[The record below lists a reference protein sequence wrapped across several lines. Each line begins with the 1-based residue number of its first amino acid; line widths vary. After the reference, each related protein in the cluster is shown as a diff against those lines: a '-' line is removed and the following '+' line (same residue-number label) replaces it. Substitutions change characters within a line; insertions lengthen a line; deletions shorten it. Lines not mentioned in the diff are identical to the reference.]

1 MKNFFAIILT
11 VVLFTS
17 CEQQKIGYVD
27 NVKLINEYQE
37 KVDLEARLQTKIA
50 AFQKRTDSLRQAFQL
65 EINEAEIQA
74 RKMSQ
79 ENLQKLSQELQQKEQ
94 VLSQRVQFEQQQIT
108 QESQTTN
115 DSLVKKVKGFVNRYG
130 KTNGYNFILGS
141 NEAGSVMFGVED
153 SDLTQILLDALNAE
167 YKKE

>member
-1 MKNFFAIILT
+1 MKNFFVIILT

-17 CEQQKIGYVD
+17 CQQQKIGYVD
-27 NVKLINEYQE
+27 NAKLINEYQE
-37 KVDLEARLQTKIA
+37 KVDLEARLQTKIT
-50 AFQKRTDSLRQAFQL
+50 AFQKRTDSLRQTFQL

-74 RKMSQ
+74 RKMTQ

-108 QESQTTN
+108 QESQSTN
-115 DSLVKKVKGFVNRYG
+115 DSLVKKVKTFVSEYG

-141 NEAGSVMFGVED
+141 NEAGSVMFGKED
-153 SDLTQILLDALNAE
+153 SDLTQTVLDALNAE

>member
-1 MKNFFAIILT
+1 MKNLFVIILT
-11 VVLFTS
+11 VCLFTS

-27 NVKLINEYQE
+27 NGKLINEYQE
-37 KVDLEARLQTKIA
+37 KIDLEARLQTKIS
-50 AFQKRTDSLRQAFQL
+50 AFQKRTDSLRQSFQL

-108 QESQTTN
+108 QESQSTN
-115 DSLVKKVKGFVNRYG
+115 DSLVNKVKNFVGNYG
-130 KTNGYNFILGS
+130 KTNGYTFILGS
-141 NEAGSVMFGVED
+141 NEAGSVMFGKEE
-153 SDLTQILLDALNAE
+153 SDITQVVLDALNAD
-167 YKKE
+167 YKNE

>member
-1 MKNFFAIILT
+1 MKNFFVIILT

-37 KVDLEARLQTKIA
+37 KVDLEARLQIKIT
-50 AFQKRTDSLRQAFQL
+50 AFQKRTDSLRQVFQL

-79 ENLQKLSQELQQKEQ
+79 EDLQKLSQELQQKEQ
-94 VLSQRVQFEQQQIT
+94 MLSQRVQFEQQQIT
-108 QESQTTN
+108 QESQATN
-115 DSLVKKVKGFVNRYG
+115 DSLVKKVKGFVNTYG
-130 KTNGYNFILGS
+130 KTNGYSFILGS
-141 NEAGSVMFGVED
+141 NEAGSVMFGKED
-153 SDLTQILLDALNAE
+153 SDLTQTLLDALNAD
-167 YKKE
+167 YSKE

>member
-1 MKNFFAIILT
+1 MKNFFVIILT

-17 CEQQKIGYVD
+17 CQQQKIGYVD
-27 NVKLINEYQE
+27 NAKLINEYQE
-37 KVDLEARLQTKIA
+37 KVDLEARLQTKIT
-50 AFQKRTDSLRQAFQL
+50 AFQKRTDSLRQTFQL

-74 RKMSQ
+74 RKMTQ

-108 QESQTTN
+108 QESQSTN
-115 DSLVKKVKGFVNRYG
+115 DSLVKKVKTFVSEFG

-141 NEAGSVMFGVED
+141 NEAGSVMFGKED
-153 SDLTQILLDALNAE
+153 SDLTQTVLDALNAE